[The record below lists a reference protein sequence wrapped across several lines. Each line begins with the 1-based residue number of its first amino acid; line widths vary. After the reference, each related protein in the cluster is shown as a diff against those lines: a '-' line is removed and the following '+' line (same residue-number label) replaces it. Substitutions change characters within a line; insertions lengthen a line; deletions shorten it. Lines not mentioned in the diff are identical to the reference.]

1 MMGAALS
8 SPQEATPVDSICA
21 EITNSTGLPHMW
33 YQQSGPEGERQDVLV
48 LRGTFDFGVDGR
60 TMKLAEVQRPIVYGD
75 ATDSRVPGDLIRSV
89 IVDDG
94 DLVPYKPC
102 TDILVTG
109 CASAPDSKPTK
120 NWVAAIRVGNIKKAL
135 RLHGPR
141 EFKHSAMGWT
151 VGATTPVT
159 SVPLDYRLAFGGCI
173 DVPAELTTDGEPDWV
188 RLRSNPAGSGWLP
201 RPENFGKLAKSARSH
216 VEKWIQSQKVLAAPQ
231 IEDAFVPVRNPYSN
245 AAPAGMAAIARW
257 WAPRVGLQGK
267 FDDEWRRVR
276 YPLLPKDFSARYF
289 QCASAGLVASP
300 HLAGDET
307 VTMVGLLPQ
316 RREMQLPCWEIIV
329 GVIRA
334 SGDVSLYL
342 ALLDTVRF
350 DLSRHQASLVWRI
363 PFGYDDPVVDVA
375 IGSMLKKVSGERQL

>member
-1 MMGAALS
+1 
-8 SPQEATPVDSICA
+8 
-21 EITNSTGLPHMW
+21 MW

-48 LRGTFDFGVDGR
+48 LRGTFDFGVNGR
-60 TMKLAEVQRPIVYGD
+60 PMKLAAVQRPIVYGD

-94 DLVPYKPC
+94 DLVPYKPG

-109 CASAPDSKPTK
+109 CASAPEGKPTK
-120 NWVAAIRVGNIKKAL
+120 DWVAAIRVGNIEKAL

-141 EFKHSAMGWT
+141 EFKYSAVGWT

-173 DVPAELTTDGEPDWV
+173 DVPAELTKDGEPDWV
-188 RLRSNPAGSGWLP
+188 RLTSNPAGSGWLP
-201 RPENFGKLAKSARSH
+201 RPETFSKLTKGARSH
-216 VEKWIQSQKVLAAPQ
+216 VEKWIQAQKVLAAPQ
-231 IEDAFVPVRNPYSN
+231 IEDAFIPVRTPYSN
-245 AAPAGMAAIARW
+245 AAPAGMTAIARW

-276 YPLLPKDFSARYF
+276 YPLLPKDFNARYF

-300 HLAGDET
+300 RLAGDET

-334 SGDVSLYL
+334 SGDVSIYL

-350 DLSRHQASLVWRI
+350 DLSTHQASIIWRI

-375 IGSMLKKVSGERQL
+375 IGSMLKKPFGERRL